1 MNIEN
6 QVIFITGAN
15 RGLGKQLALEF
26 INKGAKVYAGARNIK
41 SIDYRGAI
49 PVEIDITNIESI
61 KNAVTNSQDTTILVN
76 NAGSYTHT
84 SFLNDDIE
92 TIKKDFETNFY
103 GTLNVTREFVPVIRK
118 NKKGA
123 ILNILSALSWFTM
136 KGFASYSASKS
147 AEWSLTN
154 SLRIELQKDNI
165 DVFALHVG
173 FMNTEMVADLHIPKE
188 EIADVAKIV
197 VNSLENDQYE
207 ILADSTSKNVQAG
220 LAGGVKVLYADMIN
234 K

>member
-1 MNIEN
+1 VNIEN

-15 RGLGKQLALEF
+15 RGLGNQLALEF

-41 SIDYRGAI
+41 TIDYQGTI
-49 PVEIDITNIESI
+49 PVELDITNIESI
-61 KNAVTNSQDTTILVN
+61 KNAVIKSEDTTILVN

-92 TIKKDFETNFY
+92 KIKKDFETNFY

-118 NKKGA
+118 NKNGS
-123 ILNILSALSWFTM
+123 IFNILSALSWFTM
-136 KGFASYSASKS
+136 EGFASYFASKS

-165 DVFALHVG
+165 DVFSLHVG
-173 FMNTEMVADLHIPKE
+173 FMNTEMVANLPISKE
-188 EIADVAKIV
+188 EIADVAIIAVKA
-197 VNSLENDQYE
+197 LENDQYE
-207 ILADSTSKNVQAG
+207 ILADSTSKNV
-220 LAGGVKVLYADMIN
+220 
-234 K
+234 